1 MECRNAPICIAPLC
15 SYTAGGVLIEAEA
28 CDVGFRQICIENG
41 LLLLN
46 GKPLLIRGTN
56 RHEHHPVNGGDG

>member
-1 MECRNAPICIAPLC
+1 MQLH
-15 SYTAGGVLIEAEA
+15 TAGGVLIEAEA
-28 CDVGFRQICIENG
+28 CDVGFRQVCIENG

-56 RHEHHPVNGGDG
+56 RHEHHPVNGRDG